1 MMTSVPKDL
10 GETEFQSIR
19 LTTDTPQ
26 EMPWGNSELVLGGSW
41 LTESADWVCIGS
53 RFAMR

>member
-1 MMTSVPKDL
+1 MTSVPKDL

-26 EMPWGNSELVLGGSW
+26 EMPWGNSERVLGGSW

>member
-1 MMTSVPKDL
+1 MTSVPKDL